1 MVEFRCMLHPTL
13 TRDWKYTTDNWFP
26 GMRHRHKQLRDAESK
41 NKATIVERRVV
52 PKQYFETKLFKYN
65 EADVQEARSKPIV
78 RCGSRYIDPDRK
90 DRQEQL

>member
-13 TRDWKYTTDNWFP
+13 TRDWKYATDNWFP

-41 NKATIVERRVV
+41 NKATIVERKVI

-65 EADVQEARSKPIV
+65 EADVEEA
-78 RCGSRYIDPDRK
+78 
-90 DRQEQL
+90 